1 MKVAIITGASSGI
14 GWEAALEI
22 DRRFR
27 SLDELWIVGRNE
39 EKLRILSKHL
49 HHANR
54 IIIMDVT
61 NPEDMDA
68 FEDVLARL
76 HPNIRM
82 LFQSAGEGLHGRFDS
97 MKRQDETE
105 MVKLNCEALTNIT
118 SICLPYM
125 RRGSHIIHLA
135 SSAAFM
141 PIPSFSVYCASKAYV
156 LSLSKSLHS
165 ELKRRKI
172 TVTAVCPGPVNT
184 PFFDKSERYTGRT
197 IPFKQ
202 YFMNKPRNVA
212 IKAICDAGI
221 GRRVSYDTPLI
232 ALFCILLSNIY
243 IDSNI
248 LRSG

>member
-1 MKVAIITGASSGI
+1 
-14 GWEAALEI
+14 
-22 DRRFR
+22 
-27 SLDELWIVGRNE
+27 
-39 EKLRILSKHL
+39 ILSKHL

-156 LSLSKSLHS
+156 LSFSKSLGM
-165 ELKRRKI
+165 ELKKSKI
-172 TVTAVCPGPVNT
+172 HVTAVCPGPVDT
-184 PFFDKSERYTGRT
+184 PFFDKSERFFGPVWPIKKY
-197 IPFKQ
+197 I
-202 YFMNKPRNVA
+202 MNNPKSVA
-212 IKAICDAGI
+212 FKAICDAGI
-221 GRRVSYDTPLI
+221 GRKVSFDTPAVAIACLI
-232 ALFCILLSNIY
+232 GKIFL
-243 IDSNI
+243 
-248 LRSG
+248 

>member
-1 MKVAIITGASSGI
+1 MKIALVTGASSGI

-27 SLDELWIVGRNE
+27 SLDEIWIVGRNE

-68 FEDVLARL
+68 FEGVVKELK
-76 HPNIRM
+76 PNIRM
-82 LFQSAGEGLHGRFDS
+82 LFQSAGEGLQGKFADLPR
-97 MKRQDETE
+97 KELTN
-105 MVKLNCEALTNIT
+105 MVRLNCEALTHIA

-125 RRGSHIIHLA
+125 KAGSKIINLA
-135 SSAAFM
+135 SSAGFG
-141 PIPSFSVYCASKAYV
+141 PIPSFGVYCASKAYV

-172 TVTAVCPGPVNT
+172 TVTAVCPGPVDT
-184 PFFDKSERYTGRT
+184 PFFDKSERYSGKT
-197 IPFKQ
+197 IPLKQ
-202 YFMNKPRNVA
+202 LIMNKPRNVA

-221 GRRVSYDTPLI
+221 GCKVSYDTPI
-232 ALFCILLSNIY
+232 VALFCLISKIFL
-243 IDSNI
+243 
-248 LRSG
+248 

>member
-1 MKVAIITGASSGI
+1 MKIAIITGASSGI

-61 NPEDMDA
+61 NKEDMDA

-76 HPNIRM
+76 RPNIRM

-97 MKRQDETE
+97 MKRQDEAE
-105 MVKLNCEALTNIT
+105 VIQLNCEALTNIT

-125 RRGSHIIHLA
+125 RAGSHIINLA

-141 PIPSFSVYCASKAYV
+141 PIPSFGVYCASKAYV
-156 LSLSKSLHS
+156 LTFSKALGM
-165 ELKRRKI
+165 ELKKRKI
-172 TVTAVCPGPVNT
+172 HVTAVCPGPVDT
-184 PFFDKSERYTGRT
+184 PFFERSERLSGPVWPAKKL
-197 IPFKQ
+197 I
-202 YFMNKPRNVA
+202 MNNPKNVA
-212 IKAICDAGI
+212 FKAICDAGAGI
-221 GRRVSYDTPLI
+221 GVSFDTPLI
-232 ALFCILLSNIY
+232 ALACLIGKIIL
-243 IDSNI
+243 
-248 LRSG
+248 

>member
-1 MKVAIITGASSGI
+1 MKIALVTGASSGI

-27 SLDELWIVGRNE
+27 SLDEIWIVGRNE

-68 FEDVLARL
+68 FEGVLNEIK
-76 HPNIRM
+76 PNIRM
-82 LFQSAGEGLHGRFDS
+82 LFQSAGEGLQGRFDELPR
-97 MKRQDETE
+97 KELTN
-105 MVKLNCEALTNIT
+105 MVRLNCEALTHIT

-125 RRGSHIIHLA
+125 KAGSKIIHLA
-135 SSAAFM
+135 SSAGFG
-141 PIPSFSVYCASKAYV
+141 PIPNFGVYCASKAYV

-232 ALFCILLSNIY
+232 ALFCIFSKIFL
-243 IDSNI
+243 
-248 LRSG
+248 

>member
-1 MKVAIITGASSGI
+1 MKIALITGASSGI

-27 SLDELWIVGRNE
+27 SLDEIWIVGRNE

-68 FEDVLARL
+68 FEGVIKDIK
-76 HPNIRM
+76 PNIRM
-82 LFQSAGEGLHGRFDS
+82 LFQSAGEGLQGRFDELPR
-97 MKRQDETE
+97 KEVTN
-105 MVKLNCEALTNIT
+105 MVRLNCEALTHIT

-125 RRGSHIIHLA
+125 KAGSKIINLA
-135 SSAAFM
+135 SSAGYHPMANFG
-141 PIPSFSVYCASKAYV
+141 VYCASKAYV
-156 LSLSKSLHS
+156 LSFSKSLRK
-165 ELKRRKI
+165 ELKKRRI
-172 TVTAVCPGPVNT
+172 GVTAVCPGPVDT
-184 PFFDKSERYTGRT
+184 PFFTKSERYSGKT

-202 YFMNKPRNVA
+202 YIMNKPRNVA

-221 GRRVSYDTPLI
+221 NCKVSVDTPLI
-232 ALFCILLSNIY
+232 ALFCVFSKFFF
-243 IDSNI
+243 
-248 LRSG
+248 